1 MYLCQRA
8 DIPCVIIADDIHA
21 WNEVYADGEWHTM
34 DIGYFDLSRS
44 EVYAKNY
51 PRTDGNLKKTSF
63 TKELLVPGST
73 K

>member
-1 MYLCQRA
+1 
-8 DIPCVIIADDIHA
+8 
-21 WNEVYADGEWHTM
+21 M